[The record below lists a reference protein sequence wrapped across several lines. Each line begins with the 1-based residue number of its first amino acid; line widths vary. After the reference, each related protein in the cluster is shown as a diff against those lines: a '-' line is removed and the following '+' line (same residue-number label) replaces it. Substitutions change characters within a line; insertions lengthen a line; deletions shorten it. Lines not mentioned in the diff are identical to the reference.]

1 MQMSMSETNTPAAAS
16 PETPVSMTGFGNGL
30 AEQGEQRISV
40 ELRSVN
46 QRFLEAK
53 FRLPNGYQALEPELK
68 ERVQRVCRRGKLD
81 ITIKLEEQESAGSG
95 RTLNTAVATQYGALL
110 DEFEQASGRK
120 VAVSARDLL
129 ALPGLIVE
137 GAPETEDEWI
147 PAGITA
153 ALDEALAGLQ
163 QMRIRE
169 GQALVTDILA
179 RLDACENQ
187 LVQVEQD
194 ALKLPAHFQQ
204 KLRDNLAQLAQG
216 VEVSEER
223 VHQEIAVMAERLDV
237 SEEFVRFR
245 THLDHMRGMLQ
256 TPGSGR
262 KLDFLTQELN
272 REINT
277 IASKCGHAGI
287 SHAAVEVKGELER
300 IREQIQNLE

>member
-1 MQMSMSETNTPAAAS
+1 MSEAANPFVTP
-16 PETPVSMTGFGNGL
+16 PETPVSMTGFGNGV

-53 FRLPNGYQALEPELK
+53 FRLPNGYQTLEPELK
-68 ERVQRVCRRGKLD
+68 ERVQRVCRRGKVD
-81 ITIKLEEQESAGSG
+81 VTVKLEELESAGSG
-95 RTLNTAVATQYGALL
+95 RKLNTEVAEQYGALL
-110 DEFEQASGRK
+110 DDFEQASGRR
-120 VAVSARDLL
+120 VEVSARDLL
-129 ALPGLIVE
+129 ALPGLIVD
-137 GAPETEDEWI
+137 GATEEEEEWI
-147 PAGITA
+147 PEGITS
-153 ALDEALAGLQ
+153 ALEQALEGLQ
-163 QMRIRE
+163 EMRVRE
-169 GQALVTDILA
+169 GRALVMDILG
-179 RLDACENQ
+179 RLDTCEHH
-187 LVQVEQD
+187 LAQVEQD
-194 ALKLPAHFQQ
+194 ALKLPGHFQQ

-216 VEVSEER
+216 VEIPEER
-223 VHQEIAVMAERLDV
+223 VYQEIAVMAERLDV

-245 THLDHMRGMLQ
+245 IHLDHMRGMLQ

>member
-1 MQMSMSETNTPAAAS
+1 MSETKTSTAAI
-16 PETPVSMTGFGNGL
+16 PETPVSMTGFGNGI

-53 FRLPNGYQALEPELK
+53 FRLPNGYQTLEPGLK
-68 ERVQRVCRRGKLD
+68 ERVQRYCRRGKLD
-81 ITIKLEEQESAGSG
+81 ITIKLEELRPTGSG
-95 RTLNTAVATQYGALL
+95 HKLNPTSATQYGVLF

-120 VAVSARDLL
+120 VEVSARDLL
-129 ALPGLIVE
+129 ALPGLLVE
-137 GAPETEDEWI
+137 GAAEVDEEWI
-147 PAGITA
+147 PEGIATA
-153 ALDEALAGLQ
+153 LEQALEGLQ
-163 QMRIRE
+163 EMRIRE
-169 GQALVTDILA
+169 GSALVADILG
-179 RLDACENQ
+179 RLDNCENH

-194 ALKLPAHFQQ
+194 ARKLPGHFQQ
-204 KLRDNLAQLAQG
+204 KLRDNLVQLAQG

-223 VHQEIAVMAERLDV
+223 VHQEIALMAERLDM